1 MAAGAAG
8 VTGRSSGWSS
18 NRLSLV
24 TDTGP
29 LAWLSASDGCLSSWS
44 SLICSSSVS
53 DQAVARCWLI
63 LVASERLRRA
73 YRSLVV
79 ADMRQ
84 YNDRAGWL
92 LLAWPF
98 MRSVLVTFYLRR

>member
-1 MAAGAAG
+1 MGGRSSDLGAELDSFKACVIANKASIGMAAAAGAAG
-8 VTGRSSGWSS
+8 VTGRPSGWSS
-18 NRLSLV
+18 
-24 TDTGP
+24 
-29 LAWLSASDGCLSSWS
+29 
-44 SLICSSSVS
+44 IS

-63 LVASERLRRA
+63 LLASERFRRA

-98 MRSVLVTFYLRR
+98 MRSVLVTVYLRR